1 MSTRTCD
8 NTTSAAAAADLKSQC
23 QTDLAMNDPTNSSGG
38 YCNLD
43 PNSTIILNFISGLS
57 AIFPTDINCNDCNK
71 AILNTFMNYFKAHSE
86 SLAEL
91 PVNQT
96 VLESFQTLVISKY
109 NSSFLDGTVPNT
121 TGSQKGSGISIHT
134 PPFIDFTMF
143 ANTIIVASFIIL
155 IT

>member
-1 MSTRTCD
+1 
-8 NTTSAAAAADLKSQC
+8 QC
-23 QTDLAMNDPTNSSGG
+23 QSDLAMNDPTVSYLKEILIFNFPIKDSFCFKNSSGG

-57 AIFPTDINCNDCNK
+57 ATFPTDINCNDCNK

-96 VLESFQTLVISKY
+96 VLESFQTLVISKC

-143 ANTIIVASFIIL
+143 ANTII
-155 IT
+155 